1 MIKNMLLILCL
12 FALSCDN
19 DNGNGSNDVEEYTP
33 TPIEEF
39 QYPLSIGNQ
48 WNYMI
53 ETTWTPSES
62 FDISGSGVIN
72 DYSDT
77 TIVDTSFITITVND
91 IVTIQ
96 DDNLGI
102 VYTEDDVFELNYH
115 FSGNYTKD
123 FLNPE
128 FVEYDS
134 KFYLKN
140 TIDSLVFIAAED
152 LLLMY
157 NLPGFVKRDF
167 CSDVVEYYECTPYC
181 SDDNICIGEGFEYDQ
196 YCSFDGDCNHGEG
209 ICSDGPLVGEDCQHF
224 MQCGYELIEEIKGM
238 TYFNPHIN
246 LITYPVAIGNFWSS
260 ILDEDYN
267 VTTLCSDNTVKE
279 HNFIDNGFPM
289 GINGYEVTK
298 INEDNCFEI
307 TQYTHMDSLADDI
320 EINHTLTYCTD
331 IGLYKNEY
339 YANLGEQIATDEF
352 GNAHGSFAREVT
364 RVMRLIDFI
373 IN

>member
-19 DNGNGSNDVEEYTP
+19 DDGNVSNDVEEYTP

-77 TIVDTSFITITVND
+77 TIVDTSYITITVND
-91 IVTIQ
+91 TASIQ
-96 DDNLGI
+96 YDNPVLDIFYTVDDAF
-102 VYTEDDVFELNYH
+102 VLNYH
-115 FSGNYTKD
+115 FSGNNTKD

-128 FVEYDS
+128 FAEYES
-134 KFYLKN
+134 KFLLKN
-140 TIDSLVFIAAED
+140 TSDSLIFIAAED
-152 LLLMY
+152 FHLMF
-157 NLPGFVKRDF
+157 NLPGFSKNDF
-167 CSDVVEYYECTPYC
+167 CSDVVEYYECTPY
-181 SDDNICIGEGFEYDQ
+181 
-196 YCSFDGDCNHGEG
+196 GEG
-209 ICSDGPLVGEDCQHF
+209 ICSDGPLAGEDCHHIT
-224 MQCGYELIEEIKGM
+224 QCGYELIEEIKGM

-246 LITYPVAIGNFWSS
+246 LITYPVEIGSFWSS
-260 ILDEDYN
+260 IFDTDFN
-267 VTTLCSDNTVKE
+267 ITTICSDNTVDE
-279 HNFIDNGFPM
+279 DNNLEGYPM

-307 TQYTHMDSLADDI
+307 TQYTHMDNLADDI

-331 IGLYKNEY
+331 IGLYKNVY
-339 YANLGEQIATDEF
+339 YANLGQQTRTDEF
-352 GNAHGSFAREVT
+352 GNVHGPFPSEVT
-364 RVMRLIDFI
+364 RVMTLIDFI